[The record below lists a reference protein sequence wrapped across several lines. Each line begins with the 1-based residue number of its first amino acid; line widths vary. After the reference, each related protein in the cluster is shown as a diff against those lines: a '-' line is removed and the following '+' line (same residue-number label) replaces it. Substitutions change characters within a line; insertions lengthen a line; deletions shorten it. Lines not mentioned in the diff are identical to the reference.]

1 MKADGR
7 LVYADEALL
16 VLDKPSGLLSV
27 PGRGPENADCLSA
40 RVQAL
45 YPEARVVHRLDMDT
59 SGLLVMAR
67 SAEAQRALGLA
78 FAQRRVDKTYEAVV
92 AGLPWTG
99 AGAEAG
105 WQTVRLP
112 LIVDWPNRPRSKV
125 CFQHGKPS
133 VTAWRRLGDFH
144 HLDGMV
150 ASRLQLRPHTG
161 RSHQLR
167 VHMQAL
173 GHPMLGDRLYAPAAL
188 QNAVPRLLLHAC
200 RLALPHPVSGQW
212 LVFDSPAPF

>member
-1 MKADGR
+1 MSDEWR
-7 LVYADEALL
+7 LLHADEALL

-27 PGRGPENADCLSA
+27 PGRGAENADCLST

-67 SAEAQRALGLA
+67 SAETQRQLSLDFAL
-78 FAQRRVDKTYEAVV
+78 RRVDKRYEALV
-92 AGLPWTG
+92 AGLPY
-99 AGAEAG
+99 AGPASPNG
-105 WQTVRLP
+105 WQSVRLP

-125 CFQHGKPS
+125 CFRHGKPS
-133 VTAWRRLGDFH
+133 LTQWRRLDDHELPSGV
-144 HLDGMV
+144 V
-150 ASRLQLRPHTG
+150 ASRLALWPHTG

-173 GHPMLGDRLYAPAAL
+173 GHPILGDRLYAPQTLQEAA
-188 QNAVPRLLLHAC
+188 PRLLLHAC

-212 LVFDSPAPF
+212 LVFDSPSPF

>member
-1 MKADGR
+1 MSADWR
-7 LVYADEALL
+7 LLHADEALL

-27 PGRGPENADCLSA
+27 PGRGPEHADCLSA

-45 YPEARVVHRLDMDT
+45 YPDARVMHRLDMDT

-67 SAEAQRALGLA
+67 SAEAQRQLGLD
-78 FAQRRVDKTYEAVV
+78 FAQRRVDKRYEAVV
-92 AGLPWTG
+92 AGLPCTG
-99 AGAEAG
+99 SASPDG
-105 WQTVRLP
+105 WQAVRLP

-133 VTAWRRLGDFH
+133 FTQWRRLDDHELPSGV
-144 HLDGMV
+144 V
-150 ASRLQLRPHTG
+150 ASRLALWPHTG

-173 GHPMLGDRLYAPAAL
+173 GHPILGDRLYAPPSLQQAA
-188 QNAVPRLLLHAC
+188 PRLLLHAC
-200 RLALPHPVSGQW
+200 QLALPHPVSGQW